1 MLLLWQVPIYS
12 FAENELLDNV
22 QIPAAL
28 QQWSIKT
35 LRANVLFLPYGT

>member
-1 MLLLWQVPIYS
+1 M
-12 FAENELLDNV
+12 LDNV
-22 QIPAAL
+22 QMPVAV